1 MKRLIYPALFL
12 LLVFTSCGKREV
24 KDKPKAVNLELAPPV
39 GVANQ
44 KPPQVAFDNS
54 AKTKKAEARVEDVA
68 ETSKKIIREGEIAF
82 ETANLKQT
90 RNAIYNSLVNL
101 GGYISE
107 ENETNNGDSS
117 RKDYNLKI
125 RVPSKNFDQFLN
137 GVTSAAGKI
146 ESKNIRTTD
155 VTTQYIDYT
164 AQVANK
170 KRLEERYL
178 ELLNKATKMAD
189 MLQIEDKLA
198 EIQTDIEST
207 QGQLNYLVKQV
218 EYSELNITF
227 FSRPIVLN
235 ENNDNSFGY
244 RLVHSLSGGWNILVE
259 IFFGVLAV
267 WPLWIIFGAAIYI
280 LIRIRK
286 NKPER
291 NLSL

>member
-1 MKRLIYPALFL
+1 M
-12 LLVFTSCGKREV
+12 LLVSVASCGKHESADKLKVTNVELMAPVAAPKGMPAGNAQTDNLDKQKKSV
-24 KDKPKAVNLELAPPV
+24 KQGD
-39 GVANQ
+39 ANEM
-44 KPPQVAFDNS
+44 S
-54 AKTKKAEARVEDVA
+54 R
-68 ETSKKIIREGEIAF
+68 KIVREGEITF
-82 ETANLKQT
+82 ETDNVKRT
-90 RNAIYNSLVNL
+90 RNSIYNSLLNL

-107 ENETNNGDSS
+107 ESQTNSGDSS

-170 KRLEERYL
+170 KKLEERYL
-178 ELLNKATKMAD
+178 ELLNKATKMSD

-218 EYSELNITF
+218 EYSELDITF
-227 FSRPIVLN
+227 FSKPIVQTD
-235 ENNDNSFGY
+235 NNDNSFGY
-244 RLVHSLSGGWNILVE
+244 RFIQALSRGWDILVE
-259 IFFGVLAV
+259 VFFGMLAV
-267 WPLWIIFGAAIYI
+267 WPLWIIFGSAIYI
-280 LIRIRK
+280 LVRIRK
-286 NKPER
+286 NKPKR